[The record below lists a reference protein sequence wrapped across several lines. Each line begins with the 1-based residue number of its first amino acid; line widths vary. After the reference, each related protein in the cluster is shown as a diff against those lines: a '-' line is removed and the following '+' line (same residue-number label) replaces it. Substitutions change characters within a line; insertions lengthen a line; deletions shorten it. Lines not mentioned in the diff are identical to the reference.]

1 MQAPSH
7 DFCREV
13 RSNEETD
20 GTRRGV
26 VKFETAFRTLS
37 KTGYFSIFNLRRF
50 KSNFFQIEYFTLE
63 VFRMA
68 MGDVTIKKK

>member
-20 GTRRGV
+20 GTRRGGELSLRLHFGRFQKLV
-26 VKFETAFRTLS
+26 ISQFLIFKDSKAIFFNRVLYFR
-37 KTGYFSIFNLRRF
+37 GF
-50 KSNFFQIEYFTLE
+50 
-63 VFRMA
+63 
-68 MGDVTIKKK
+68 